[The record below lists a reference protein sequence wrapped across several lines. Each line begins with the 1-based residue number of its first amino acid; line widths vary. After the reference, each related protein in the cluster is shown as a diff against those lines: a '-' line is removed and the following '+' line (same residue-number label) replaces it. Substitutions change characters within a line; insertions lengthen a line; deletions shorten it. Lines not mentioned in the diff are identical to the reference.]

1 MFFVCQGRESLS
13 IQSFYERLVQYMNG
27 INYSTLMGNTGFLAN
42 QVAGKKDAKYKV
54 TTSSKDK
61 TKSGKLS
68 NGQDT
73 VEIDGKSRD
82 IPKAGYSRPKA
93 ASKTE
98 TTYKALDSNGIQ
110 EGIELSDSAKKVLE
124 ELRKKYQNMEISVAR
139 WSTDDEQDYYA
150 RQTDK
155 EYSVLIAPEALE
167 DMAADADIRAK
178 YESVL
183 DNAGNNF
190 ETLKE
195 ELGDDYEKI
204 KSFSVNIDKDGQ
216 VSYAVQLI
224 KDFEERNSKI
234 SQKSDKKDANTI
246 LEEKRAKRKEEQKKA
261 EKEKAKK
268 EKTERVEGSSIEEL
282 IENIK
287 KELHT
292 DEANNSTGD
301 EELSEAS
308 VVTKTIISEEDN

>member
-1 MFFVCQGRESLS
+1 
-13 IQSFYERLVQYMNG
+13 MNG

-42 QVAGKKDAKYKV
+42 QVAADQKDTKYKV

-61 TKSGKLS
+61 TKNVKLT

-73 VEIDGKSRD
+73 VEINGKSRD
-82 IPKAGYSRPKA
+82 IPKAGYSRPIA
-93 ASKTE
+93 ASKAETE
-98 TTYKALDSNGIQ
+98 YKTLDSNGIQ

-124 ELRKKYQNMEISVAR
+124 ELREKYGNMEISVAR

-183 DNAGNNF
+183 DSAGENF
-190 ETLKE
+190 ATLKE
-195 ELGDDYEKI
+195 ELGDDYGKI

-234 SQKSDKKDANTI
+234 SQK
-246 LEEKRAKRKEEQKKA
+246 
-261 EKEKAKK
+261 
-268 EKTERVEGSSIEEL
+268 
-282 IENIK
+282 
-287 KELHT
+287 
-292 DEANNSTGD
+292 
-301 EELSEAS
+301 
-308 VVTKTIISEEDN
+308 

>member
-1 MFFVCQGRESLS
+1 MFFCMSGNGVPKHTK
-13 IQSFYERLVQYMNG
+13 FYERLVQYMNG

-42 QVAGKKDAKYKV
+42 QVAADQKNTKYKV
-54 TTSSKDK
+54 TTSSKNE
-61 TKSGKLS
+61 TKSSKSS

-73 VEIDGKSRD
+73 VEIDGKSRE
-82 IPKAGYSRPKA
+82 IPKAGYSRPKVS
-93 ASKTE
+93 SKTE
-98 TTYKALDSNGIQ
+98 TKYKALDSNGIQ

-124 ELRKKYQNMEISVAR
+124 ELREKYGNMEISVAR

-167 DMAADADIRAK
+167 DMAADADIRSK

-183 DNAGNNF
+183 DNAGSNF

-234 SQKSDKKDANTI
+234 SQKSDKKDANDI

-287 KELHT
+287 KKLYPEKG
-292 DEANNSTGD
+292 DNSTAD
-301 EELSEAS
+301 EESAGAS
-308 VVTKTIISEEDN
+308 IVTKTIISEE

>member
-1 MFFVCQGRESLS
+1 MFQCLLGKGVPKHTK
-13 IQSFYERLVQYMNG
+13 FYERLVQHMNG

-61 TKSGKLS
+61 TKNVKLT

-73 VEIDGKSRD
+73 VEINGKSRD
-82 IPKAGYSRPKA
+82 IPKAGYSRPIA
-93 ASKTE
+93 ASKAETE
-98 TTYKALDSNGIQ
+98 YKTLDSNGIQ

-124 ELRKKYQNMEISVAR
+124 ELREKYGNMEISVAR

-183 DNAGNNF
+183 DSAGENF
-190 ETLKE
+190 ATLKE
-195 ELGDDYEKI
+195 ELGDDYGKI

-234 SQKSDKKDANTI
+234 SQKSDKKDGNAI
-246 LEEKRAKRKEEQKKA
+246 LEEKRAKRKEEQKKI

-268 EKTERVEGSSIEEL
+268 ESTERVEGSSIEEL

-287 KELHT
+287 KKLYPEKSG
-292 DEANNSTGD
+292 NSTGD
-301 EELSEAS
+301 EETTETMALN
-308 VVTKTIISEEDN
+308 KTIISEEDN